1 MSQLPSSPREFKMW
15 IDGRHVDTASGSQ
28 IERRSPGHD
37 VPVTR
42 VPAGTASDVDA
53 AVAAARRAFD
63 EGPWPWTS
71 GAERAGILM
80 AVAKGVRD
88 AGEELALLETLESGK
103 PISQARAEVQWTAG
117 LWEYGAALCRHL
129 YGDSCN
135 TLGASTLGL
144 TLRDPVGVV
153 GMIAPWNFPM
163 LIVSQK
169 LPFALAAGCT
179 CVVKPSELTSAT
191 TLVLAQI
198 LARAGVPAGVVNVV
212 TGYGDPVGQHLAEH
226 DDVDMISF
234 TGSTKVGKAI
244 VRASAGNLKKVALEL
259 GGKNPM
265 IVCADADLDGAVDAG
280 RLGAFFNMGEC
291 CNASSR
297 LLVHESVA
305 AAFVERFAARVR
317 ELTVGDPLD
326 DATKLGAI
334 VNEAQESKI
343 LDYIAAGRR
352 AGARVCLGGER
363 LPSARGRFIQA
374 TVLDC
379 VPADSTV
386 AREEIFGPVL
396 SIIRF
401 KTVDEAIRIANG
413 TSYGLSAGI
422 WTRDYDTVVGAA
434 RRLRAG
440 TIWVNTWLQGHAEL
454 SFGGYK
460 QSGLGRELGRTA
472 VEEYTETKSVVLQ
485 TGPRAAWW

>member
-1 MSQLPSSPREFKMW
+1 
-15 IDGRHVDTASGSQ
+15 
-28 IERRSPGHD
+28 
-37 VPVTR
+37 
-42 VPAGTASDVDA
+42 
-53 AVAAARRAFD
+53 
-63 EGPWPWTS
+63 
-71 GAERAGILM
+71 
-80 AVAKGVRD
+80 
-88 AGEELALLETLESGK
+88 
-103 PISQARAEVQWTAG
+103 
-117 LWEYGAALCRHL
+117 
-129 YGDSCN
+129 
-135 TLGASTLGL
+135 
-144 TLRDPVGVV
+144 
-153 GMIAPWNFPM
+153 
-163 LIVSQK
+163 
-169 LPFALAAGCT
+169 
-179 CVVKPSELTSAT
+179 
-191 TLVLAQI
+191 
-198 LARAGVPAGVVNVV
+198 VV